1 MPMRAPIALDKRNH
15 RLVPSVEL
23 VGFLTLTAAMLLFFV
38 LR

>member
-15 RLVPSVEL
+15 RLVPSAEL
-23 VGFLTLTAAMLLFFV
+23 VGFLVMTAAFLLYFG

>member
-23 VGFLTLTAAMLLFFV
+23 VGFLLMTCFVLLFFWF
-38 LR
+38 R